1 MRQVRPM
8 SRGALLWKSLQG
20 VARLLTTLL
29 FDLKV
34 HGLRNVPAH
43 GGVLIVSN
51 HQGNLDPVV
60 LGVRMLRPLSYF
72 AKSELFEASALS
84 DRLLRSL
91 GGIPVRLGSGD
102 VGAVKETIRR
112 LQEGHVL
119 NIYPEGARSE
129 DGEIGPMEK
138 GVALVVRR
146 AKVPVV
152 PAVIVGSFEAWPKH
166 RRFPRPGPVQVRYG
180 PPMHLEGLEPHQILS
195 TIDRTLRH
203 MFAEVRA
210 VAASRGKR
218 GLNGFP
224 RPAFARAGDYP
235 PTRRRTSRVGRA
247 ENATATGPRGAAP
260 A

>member
-1 MRQVRPM
+1 MKQVRP
-8 SRGALLWKSLQG
+8 SPRPLLWKSLQG

-34 HGLRNVPAH
+34 YGLRHVPAH

-60 LGVRMLRPLSYF
+60 LGVRMVRPLSYF
-72 AKSELFEASALS
+72 AKSELFEVNALC
-84 DRLLRSL
+84 DGLLRSL

-112 LQEGHVL
+112 LQDGHVL
-119 NIYPEGARSE
+119 NLYPEGARSE

-138 GVALVVRR
+138 GVALVIRR

-166 RRFPRPGPVQVRYG
+166 RRLPRLWPVHVRYG
-180 PPMHLEGLEPHQILS
+180 PPMHLDGLEPDQILG

-203 MFAEVRA
+203 MFAELRA
-210 VAASRGKR
+210 VAAR
-218 GLNGFP
+218 
-224 RPAFARAGDYP
+224 RPLGAAP
-235 PTRRRTSRVGRA
+235 PVHS
-247 ENATATGPRGAAP
+247 PRGAKAGRT
-260 A
+260 

>member
-1 MRQVRPM
+1 MTQRP
-8 SRGALLWKSLQG
+8 LLWKSLQG
-20 VARLLTTLL
+20 VARLLATLL

-34 HGLRNVPAH
+34 YGLRNVPAH

-51 HQGNLDPVV
+51 HQGNVDPVV

-72 AKSELFEASALS
+72 AKSELFEVNVLC
-84 DRLLRSL
+84 DWLLRSL

-119 NIYPEGARSE
+119 NMYPEGARTE

-146 AKVPVV
+146 ARVPVI

-166 RRFPRPGPVQVRYG
+166 RRFPRPWPVHVRYG
-180 PPMHLEGLEPHQILS
+180 PPMNLDGLEPDQILGV
-195 TIDRTLRH
+195 IDRTLRE
-203 MFAEVRA
+203 MFAELRAAAAPGRA
-210 VAASRGKR
+210 V
-218 GLNGFP
+218 GLCRFP
-224 RPAFARAGDYP
+224 GGAGGA
-235 PTRRRTSRVGRA
+235 GRA
-247 ENATATGPRGAAP
+247 RISRT
-260 A
+260 

>member
-1 MRQVRPM
+1 MSQVSPM
-8 SRGALLWKSLQG
+8 NQRLILWKSLQG

-34 HGLRNVPAH
+34 DGLRNVPVR

-72 AKSELFEASALS
+72 AKSELFEVNGLC
-84 DRLLRSL
+84 DWLLRSL

-102 VGAVKETIRR
+102 VRAVKETIRR

-119 NIYPEGARSE
+119 NIYPEGSRSE
-129 DGEIGPMEK
+129 NGEIGAMEK

-166 RRFPRPGPVQVRYG
+166 RRFPRPLPVRVRYG
-180 PPMHLEGLEPHQILS
+180 RPMHLEGLEPDQILYE
-195 TIDRTLRH
+195 IDRTLRY
-203 MFAEVRA
+203 MFGELGAVSASERQRA
-210 VAASRGKR
+210 LTAALRAPREGPVATPQPAGVHAGSAPRKGR
-218 GLNGFP
+218 R
-224 RPAFARAGDYP
+224 RPAREA
-235 PTRRRTSRVGRA
+235 
-247 ENATATGPRGAAP
+247 PRL
-260 A
+260 

>member
-8 SRGALLWKSLQG
+8 TERPLLWKSLQG

-34 HGLRNVPAH
+34 YGLRHVPAH
-43 GGVLIVSN
+43 GGVLIASN

-72 AKSELFEASALS
+72 AKSELFEVNALC
-84 DRLLRSL
+84 DWLLRSV

-102 VGAVKETIRR
+102 VRAVKETIRR
-112 LQEGHVL
+112 LKAGHVL

-129 DGEIGPMEK
+129 DGEIGPLEK

-146 AKVPVV
+146 ANVPVV

-166 RRFPRPGPVQVRYG
+166 RRFPRCWPIHVRYG
-180 PPMHLEGLEPHQILS
+180 PPMHLEEFESDQIL
-195 TIDRTLRH
+195 TIIDRTLRN
-203 MFAEVRA
+203 MLAELRA
-210 VAASRGKR
+210 VAALENQSRQ
-218 GLNGFP
+218 
-224 RPAFARAGDYP
+224 
-235 PTRRRTSRVGRA
+235 
-247 ENATATGPRGAAP
+247 
-260 A
+260 

>member
-1 MRQVRPM
+1 
-8 SRGALLWKSLQG
+8 
-20 VARLLTTLL
+20 LTTVL

-34 HGLRNVPAH
+34 DGLRHVPAR

-51 HQGNLDPVV
+51 HQGNLDPIL

-72 AKSELFEASALS
+72 AKSELFEANALS
-84 DRLLRSL
+84 NWLLRSL

-119 NIYPEGARSE
+119 NIYPEGSRSE

-152 PAVIVGSFEAWPKH
+152 PAVIVGSYEAWPRH
-166 RRFPRPGPVQVRYG
+166 RQFPRPRPIRVKYG
-180 PPMHLEGLEPHQILS
+180 PPIYLDGMNPDQIVA
-195 TIDRTLRH
+195 TIDGTLRR
-203 MFAEVRA
+203 MFE
-210 VAASRGKR
+210 
-218 GLNGFP
+218 
-224 RPAFARAGDYP
+224 DM
-235 PTRRRTSRVGRA
+235 RRRPEFV
-247 ENATATGPRGAAP
+247 EATR
-260 A
+260 